1 MNEFFLGTFVIR
13 KGLSYGTHYTLNYLG
28 VDPATGNPR
37 YEAPDGSITN
47 DQAKAGQFDKFGNYL
62 PRHQGGVDFEI
73 RYKAFSIS
81 GLFSYQFEVQRYNNI
96 KSWITRGI
104 PGYQSAVRA
113 SRELIDNQWT
123 APGDNKR
130 YQRSGVDRG
139 FTSDDIEDAKFV
151 RFRNLLVAYQLPALK
166 GPNGK
171 PMFTGGRLYVQ
182 GQNLAI
188 WSPWTGLDPEDS
200 NNISLSEYPNP
211 SMFTLG
217 LDINF

>member
-1 MNEFFLGTFVIR
+1 L
-13 KGLSYGTHYTLNYLG
+13 
-28 VDPATGNPR
+28 
-37 YEAPDGSITN
+37 
-47 DQAKAGQFDKFGNYL
+47 
-62 PRHQGGVDFEI
+62 DFEI

-139 FTSDDIEDAKFV
+139 FTSDDIEDAKFI
-151 RFRNLLVAYQLPALK
+151 RFRNLVVAYQLPALK

-171 PMFTGGRLYVQ
+171 PLFTGGRLYAQ